1 MPGVTFC
8 WPPVLE
14 VGPQLDV
21 IEEEA
26 TYKNINDE
34 KN

>member
-1 MPGVTFC
+1 MPGVTCC

-14 VGPQLDV
+14 VGQQLDV

-26 TYKNINDE
+26 TYKNIYDE